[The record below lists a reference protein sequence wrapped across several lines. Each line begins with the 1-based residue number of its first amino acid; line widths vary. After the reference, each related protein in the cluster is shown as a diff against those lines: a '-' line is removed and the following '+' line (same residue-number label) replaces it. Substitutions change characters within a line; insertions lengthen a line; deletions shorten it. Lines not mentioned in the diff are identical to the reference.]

1 MENYSKVGI
10 IRQLNKPGSS
20 NLIMD
25 MNEILKV
32 KPIGRLPID
41 ALEQLR
47 LLPSVDKRS
56 GILTS
61 LYDEVGELLAG
72 SGIKID
78 QERSSCRVKPDER
91 IQEKITRRGSAD
103 PILDIYA
110 MRLIME
116 NSFKRLAAQVIRERY
131 PTPDIF
137 PWGKPSFRDY
147 SDPEVRRDF
156 ARRFNPNID
165 DWYTATHLN
174 IIFGKG
180 LVVDIAEIQLRTP
193 EEHDLT
199 ERKRSEYLESQKNL
213 TASINQALT

>member
-1 MENYSKVGI
+1 MSE
-10 IRQLNKPGSS
+10 L
-20 NLIMD
+20 
-25 MNEILKV
+25 LKV

-47 LLPSVDKRS
+47 FLPSVDERY

-61 LYDEVGELLAG
+61 LYGEVGELLAVN
-72 SGIKID
+72 GIKID
-78 QERSSCRVKPDER
+78 QARSSCRVKPDER
-91 IQEKITRRGSAD
+91 IQEKIARRGLAD

-110 MRLIME
+110 IRLIME
-116 NSFKRLAAQVIRERY
+116 SSFKRLAAQVIRERF

-156 ARRFNPNID
+156 ASRFNPNID

-180 LVVDIAEIQLRTP
+180 LIVDIAEIQLRTP
-193 EEHDLT
+193 EEHDLA
-199 ERKRSEYLESQKNL
+199 ERRRSEYIEAQKK
-213 TASINQALT
+213 